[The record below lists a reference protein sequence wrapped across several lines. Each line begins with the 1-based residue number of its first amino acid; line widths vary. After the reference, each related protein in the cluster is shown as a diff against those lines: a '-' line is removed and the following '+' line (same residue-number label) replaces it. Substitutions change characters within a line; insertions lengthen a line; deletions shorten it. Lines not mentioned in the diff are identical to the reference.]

1 MTSTVAPQADK
12 PRARNMFNTWKWTSE
27 NDLETTLD
35 TNSKRS
41 KFDVA
46 PAFDEEFK
54 DPQRLAEMRISG
66 FVIDPRKSKWSGKW
80 DLLMIA
86 CLFFTAVVTPVEIV
100 FLDEG
105 AQVTALW
112 IVNRVIDFCFCLDMI
127 ICFFLAF
134 QRPASWGG
142 YFVVNQRVIVCHY
155 LSGWFII
162 DFVSVLPIWLVT
174 LDYNNPWA
182 YSAASAVVAMN
193 TSSSSSSPG
202 EDVSIATL
210 PRIIRLMRLVKL
222 ARVLKASRVLQ
233 RNILDI
239 LMHEFGTVR
248 DSFVLFLCPPQ
259 PPHPLQPPRPP
270 PAPPHPILITPSN
283 PLDPLTPLPL
293 SPPPVSGPCRRT
305 PSSRSPS

>member
-1 MTSTVAPQADK
+1 MV
-12 PRARNMFNTWKWTSE
+12 NNTLGAGP
-27 NDLETTLD
+27 D
-35 TNSKRS
+35 
-41 KFDVA
+41 
-46 PAFDEEFK
+46 AFDEEFK
-54 DPQRLAEMRISG
+54 DPQRLAEMRITG
-66 FVIDPRKSKWSGKW
+66 FFIDPRTSRWSGKW

-112 IVNRVIDFCFCLDMI
+112 MVNRIIDFCFCIDLI
-127 ICFFLAF
+127 LSFFLAF

-142 YFVVNQRVIVCHY
+142 YFVVNQRSIAWHY

-174 LDYNNPWA
+174 LDYGNPWA
-182 YSAASAVVAMN
+182 YSLASSLIDANA
-193 TSSSSSSPG
+193 SSSVSAG

-210 PRIIRLMRLVKL
+210 PRIVRLMRLVKL

-239 LMHEFGTVR
+239 LMQEFGTVR
-248 DSFVLFLCPPQ
+248 A
-259 PPHPLQPPRPP
+259 PP
-270 PAPPHPILITPSN
+270 PSHAPTWYLW
-283 PLDPLTPLPL
+283 LGAELPE
-293 SPPPVSGPCRRT
+293 PCRHRCV
-305 PSSRSPS
+305 SL